1 MDKKSMKT
9 LVIGCL
15 LLIVACVAGLFI
27 ISLLKID
34 DSLANTLSKIWIG
47 VSVIGGILLT
57 AFKCV
62 SNDNHKNNG
71 DD

>member
-9 LVIGCL
+9 IVIGCL

-62 SNDNHKNNG
+62 RNDNHKNNG